1 MMKEADI
8 RRREAHNRY
17 LALVEQ
23 DLVRL
28 LADRSSFVTIRC
40 PACGEG
46 EHIPQF
52 EKSVFA
58 YVLCRECETLFVNPR
73 PAYKDLMRLYA
84 ESESTRYWVEEFFRP
99 MAEVR
104 REKIFR
110 PRAEYVAGRFPHLQ
124 GGVIGDIGA
133 GFGLFLQELRGRWP
147 AATLV
152 AIEPSQEMAAICRGL
167 GFDVLEAM
175 LEDVDPSRHRFDL
188 LVSFELFE
196 HLYDPLQFLRKTHAL
211 LRPGGHLVLTT
222 LNGLGF
228 DIQLLWERAKSVSP
242 PHLNFLNPGS
252 MARLLTRA
260 GFVVEEVST
269 PGELD
274 WDIVEGV
281 VRHDGVDAGR
291 LIRTIIRHGTDE
303 ARRDLQAWI
312 RRHNL
317 SSHMRIIARKEN
329 R

>member
-1 MMKEADI
+1 MKEADI

-23 DLVRL
+23 DLARL
-28 LADRSSFVTIRC
+28 LDDRSRFVAIEC
-40 PACGEG
+40 PGCGG
-46 EHIPQF
+46 SDHIPQF
-52 EKSVFA
+52 EKSGFA
-58 YVLCRECETLFVNPR
+58 YVLCRQCETLFVNPR
-73 PAYKDLMRLYA
+73 PAYEDLMRLYA

-99 MAEVR
+99 MADVR
-104 REKIFR
+104 REKIFG
-110 PRAEYVAGRFPHLQ
+110 PRAEYVAGRFPGLQ
-124 GGVIGDIGA
+124 RGITGDIGA
-133 GFGLFLQELRGRWP
+133 GFGLFLQELRARWP
-147 AATLV
+147 SATLV
-152 AIEPSQEMAAICRGL
+152 AIEPSQEMATICRGL
-167 GFDVLEAM
+167 GFDVIEAT
-175 LEDVDPSRHRFDL
+175 LEDVDPTRHRFDL

-196 HLYDPLQFLRKTHAL
+196 HLHDPLQFLRKTHAL
-211 LRPGGHLVLTT
+211 LRPGGYLLLTT

-274 WDIVEGV
+274 WDIVEGA

-291 LIRTIIRHGTDE
+291 LIRTIIRHGTGE
-303 ARRDLQAWI
+303 AWRDLQAWI
-312 RRHNL
+312 RRHNF
-317 SSHMRIIARKEN
+317 SSHMRVIAR
-329 R
+329 RDQP